1 MNFQPGRMGT
11 AEGIGL
17 IFIIT
22 FAKIFLS
29 TPARSAEI
37 SAGLSWL
44 AVLVAAVAAFVPVL
58 LLNFVFK
65 WIPGDLYS
73 ITRKLFG
80 RWGAGFIALFYIGIF
95 MSDAALLLRQFAENT
110 LLTALPNAEFSL
122 VIIIY
127 GLVVGVLVYLGIEAI
142 ARSSYLLMPFIITSM
157 LLIFLMLSPLYNL
170 YNLAP
175 WLGNGIGTTVK
186 AGMLT
191 AGINIGAIVA
201 VVMATSFQDYRNL
214 NACLIFGLGS
224 SALIKSIFFVI
235 YVMVFGVAIAQEKT
249 LPFFETARLVYLSRY
264 LQRIEAIFILLWV
277 IVGIISIAISVY
289 MALYLISRLLK
300 LPTMAPLIPVVMLIL
315 IELAMIPEDITTAIN
330 LDYELLSTYYNGGL
344 YVFPVLLFAMAYLKK
359 RKHNKAAVA

>member
-127 GLVVGVLVYLGIEAI
+127 GLVVGVLLYLGIEAI

-175 WLGNGIGTTVK
+175 WLGNGIGTTVQ

-344 YVFPVLLFAMAYLKK
+344 YVFPVLLFVMAYVKK
-359 RKHNKAAVA
+359 RKLSRQAAT